1 MTDVLLANWL
11 LEDEDRRSALMR
23 EGEALRSA
31 YWTAYAFNDP
41 KLLQQESRRYD
52 TKLTLPPAGIA
63 ADPVVDKALADA
75 RAQLVKAGR
84 I

>member
-1 MTDVLLANWL
+1 
-11 LEDEDRRSALMR
+11 MR

-31 YWTAYAFNDP
+31 YLNAYAFNDP

-63 ADPVVDKALADA
+63 ADPAIATALDDA
-75 RAQLVKAGR
+75 RALLKQAGR
-84 I
+84 V